1 MADQFDQKD
10 KAVSRK
16 LAIGLLVIAVFL
28 GVAIMLMIPIAAEVA
43 AIHFAPGLGLKT
55 SAIIAFFV
63 TIFVLGFF
71 AVVSGDGL
79 LGEIQFVLGSF
90 LLFFLIFWL
99 MLAWLF

>member
-28 GVAIMLMIPIAAEVA
+28 GVAIMLMIPIAAEVV